1 MTGGDV
7 GDLSFLAGIAHA
19 DDADRVGTSESAER
33 HAVDGCAARGRCR
46 DGLRAGAERDGIVR
60 ADDGAKADGD
70 GIDRAGDGAG
80 ANGDGVGARCGAV
93 GAARVRV
100 EVLDALAVDVVD
112 RRADAVGGRGRTV
125 RVVSR
130 ICRRG
135 NRPRRRV
142 VGRAAAEC

>member
-1 MTGGDV
+1 LTGGDV
-7 GDLSFLAGIAHA
+7 GDLPFLAGITHA
-19 DDADRVGTSESAER
+19 DDADRIGTSESAER
-33 HAVDGCAARGRCR
+33 HTVDGRAARGRCR

-60 ADDGAKADGD
+60 A
-70 GIDRAGDGAG
+70 GDGAG

-93 GAARVRV
+93 GAGRVRV
-100 EVLDALAVDVVD
+100 EVLDALAVDIVD

-125 RVVSR
+125 RVVRR
-130 ICRRG
+130 ICRCG